1 MKAYLL
7 LTGSLFGLAGVA
19 HLVRVFVEGG
29 HSFSGDP
36 QFFVTNIGL
45 FVVGGGMALWALQL
59 ARHQGLG
66 LTKVGAGRER

>member
-19 HLVRVFVEGG
+19 HLVRVFVERD
-29 HSFSGDP
+29 HSLSGDP

-45 FVVGGGMALWALQL
+45 FVVGGGMALWALRLVRQ
-59 ARHQGLG
+59 QGLG
-66 LTKVGAGRER
+66 LTKVGAGRYG